1 MNKEY
6 AVNNEREN
14 SEYSVDRNRKARF
27 FYSHTNEPVEDKGK
41 NELSFDDQGSMEIWD
56 EKEDTIEIRT
66 FYDDGLTI
74 KSRFVASR
82 IGDKLNYKV
91 GYDETGTTIYKTIYK
106 RGLPYRVIKYER
118 DKNVIYKCR
127 SQRL

>member
-1 MNKEY
+1 MNNEY
-6 AVNNEREN
+6 VVNNEMEN

-91 GYDETGTTIYKTIYK
+91 GYDETGTTIISVVRNGYN
-106 RGLPYRVIKYER
+106 GKYE
-118 DKNVIYKCR
+118 
-127 SQRL
+127 